1 MSKAARERSARER
14 LAAERRR
21 QAARA
26 KQRRL
31 LSIVLG
37 AVVAVAVIVV
47 ATVLV
52 IDQKNKN
59 GHAEA
64 HKGALAPLSR
74 QSDGSILMAKAG
86 VTKPELEIFEDFQ
99 CPICKQFE
107 SATGSTVQ
115 QLAAEGKVKVVY
127 RPFHLF
133 GQQKDPVKTNSLRS
147 AEAALC
153 VPADKWISYHDAL
166 FKFQPAEGE
175 KGFSPDDLVKWGKDV
190 GVSDPNF
197 EKCVRDE
204 QKKSTVDSMTSYALQ
219 TRGIDGTPTVFL
231 DGKKLDASQFMDPS
245 ALKVTIDAAAAV
257 SGKK

>member
-14 LAAERRR
+14 LAAERKR
-21 QAARA
+21 QAARE

-31 LSIVLG
+31 LAIVLG
-37 AVVAVAVIVV
+37 SVVAVAVIVV

-59 GHAEA
+59 GRAEP

-74 QSDGSILMAKAG
+74 QDDGSIVMAKAG

-107 SATGSTVQ
+107 ASTGETVEK
-115 QLAAEGKVKVVY
+115 LALEGKVKVVY

-133 GQQKDPVKTNSLRS
+133 GQQKDPIRINSLRS

-190 GVSDPNF
+190 GVTDPNF

-204 QKKSTVDSMTSYALQ
+204 QKKSQVDAMTKYALQ
-219 TRGIDGTPTVFL
+219 DRGVDGTPTVFL
-231 DGKKLDASQFMDPS
+231 NGQKLDSGQFMNP
-245 ALKVTIDAAAAV
+245 AGLRAAIEAAGAA
-257 SGKK
+257 GK

>member
-14 LAAERRR
+14 LAADRKK

-31 LSIVLG
+31 LAIVLG
-37 AVVAVAVIVV
+37 SVVAVAVIVV
-47 ATVLV
+47 GTVLIV
-52 IDQKNKN
+52 DHQKKN
-59 GHAEA
+59 GKAEV
-64 HKGALAPLSR
+64 HQGAVAPLAR
-74 QSDGSILMAKAG
+74 QPDGSVLMAQAG

-99 CPICKQFE
+99 CPICRQFE
-107 SATGSTVQ
+107 QTSGKTVLELAQ
-115 QLAAEGKVKVVY
+115 QGKVKVVY

-166 FKFQPAEGE
+166 FKFQPTEGE

-190 GVSDPNF
+190 GVTDPNF
-197 EKCVRDE
+197 EKCVRDG
-204 QKKSTVDSMTSYALQ
+204 QKKSIVDSMTKYALQ
-219 TRGIDGTPTVFL
+219 DRGVDGTPTVFL
-231 DGKKLDASQFMDPS
+231 NGKKLDQSQFMNPG
-245 ALKVTIDAAAAV
+245 ALRATIDAAKAA
-257 SGKK
+257 GK